1 MVPSLFYRTYQH
13 NHLRHFSYLLLYA
26 SGNVMCIHY
35 NSLFGSSVLIKAVLS
50 VLTLC
55 LRSPCDHST
64 SFSGSRPNRQAL
76 KGFLL
81 TLKKRVKFEALIL
94 LSLLSQQQ
102 SGGFNTI
109 ITCLT
114 MYEFAAW
121 GNIALGSGGGILL
134 WPGKAPH
141 VAMPVFFLFKR
152 L

>member
-1 MVPSLFYRTYQH
+1 
-13 NHLRHFSYLLLYA
+13 
-26 SGNVMCIHY
+26 
-35 NSLFGSSVLIKAVLS
+35 
-50 VLTLC
+50 
-55 LRSPCDHST
+55 
-64 SFSGSRPNRQAL
+64 
-76 KGFLL
+76 
-81 TLKKRVKFEALIL
+81 L

-114 MYEFAAW
+114 MYEFSAW

-152 L
+152 LYE